1 MEKYI
6 LVTWI
11 GDFYRPY
18 IYKANINLF
27 NIKEDQISATKLY
40 FIDDFAHSTLTENK
54 LIELYASPINET
66 KALNVNS
73 AVNVSVAITDIKK
86 YWTTIDSLNDALFNA
101 TVHLNEY
108 VEEVEECI
116 INAFRRE
123 YKKNIEFLRPSE
135 RPQYD
140 IYIGYLSKEEALMVY
155 FTEYTVGKYTS
166 VFENNESIYL
176 QNRKE
181 VIQSKIGTLCKVE
194 SVPLSI
200 HSCSSFIDFIYML
213 ITEDSFS
220 VSTSIVER
228 TAKNLATLTDYLN
241 TLSAT
246 DLPNRLKHFT
256 KLHTIRHAE
265 IPILILSP
273 DEGK

>member
-40 FIDDFAHSTLTENK
+40 FIDDFAHSILTENK

-73 AVNVSVAITDIKK
+73 AVNISVAITDTKK
-86 YWTTIDSLNDALFNA
+86 CWATINSLNDALFNA
-101 TVHLNEY
+101 TVHLDEY
-108 VEEVEECI
+108 IEDVEECI
-116 INAFRRE
+116 ITAFRRE
-123 YKKNIEFLRPSE
+123 YEKNIEFLRPNE

-155 FTEYTVGKYTS
+155 FTEYTMGKYTS
-166 VFENNESIYL
+166 VFENNQPLYL

-213 ITEDSFS
+213 ITEESFS